1 MAKTKCGIFVEGLQT
16 FMESLVPIVSVVSEK
31 MTKCEMLTMMMM
43 NIE

>member
-1 MAKTKCGIFVEGLQT
+1 MAIPHFVVILGLQT